1 MVNRLGCFLFEG
13 FVAEGGYVG
22 QPEQR
27 SKTQPSVCL

>member
-13 FVAEGGYVG
+13 FVAEGGSVG

-27 SKTQPSVCL
+27 SKKAT